1 MAKRTSILRQNKL
14 PIIEINSCYQSE
26 YPEFQSSL
34 KTISFANKFGIKL
47 NNLNSFDLDHCFK
60 DILQSND
67 CIRHLDIL
75 IINSELNSETMEKLA
90 QILPS
95 LNNLRELD
103 IVVIKTD
110 SQFSKFIKYIAK
122 YCIQKKIKF
131 IHYSKN
137 KESHSPI
144 AMDANQELQI
154 ICADNL
160 NFQSLDFYKFI
171 YQKLSQNPISIR
183 SEQVNKNLG
192 NLPLLQM
199 NFTLNNSN
207 KNLIENQI
215 NQGLQRLSRTQNL
228 TAQLDK
234 NFENT
239 KSILN
244 EVKKNILKVNPN
256 NRHEFF
262 GEKCA
267 REFSENIPQDRFK
280 LLSNF

>member
-1 MAKRTSILRQNKL
+1 MPKRTSILRLNKL
-14 PIIEINSCYQSE
+14 PIIEINSCYE
-26 YPEFQSSL
+26 YESVESPSL
-34 KTISFANKFGIKL
+34 LKSISFDNNFGIKL
-47 NNLNSFDLDHCFK
+47 NNLNSFDLVSCFN
-60 DILQSND
+60 DIIGSND

-75 IINSELNSETMEKLA
+75 IINSELNPETLEKLA
-90 QILPS
+90 QTLPN

-103 IVVIKTD
+103 VATIKTD

-122 YCIQKKIKF
+122 HCIQKKIKF

-137 KESHSPI
+137 NESHNEI
-144 AMDANQELQI
+144 GMNANQELQI

-192 NLPLLQM
+192 NLPLLHM
-199 NFTLNNSN
+199 NFSGNNSN
-207 KNLIENQI
+207 KNLLESRV
-215 NQGLQRLSRTQNL
+215 NQGLKYLSEAQNL
-228 TAQLDK
+228 TTHGNK

-239 KSILN
+239 K
-244 EVKKNILKVNPN
+244 
-256 NRHEFF
+256 FF

-267 REFSENIPQDRFK
+267 REFAENIPQDRFK
-280 LLSNF
+280 LLNNF

>member
-1 MAKRTSILRQNKL
+1 MPKRTSILRLNKL
-14 PIIEINSCYQSE
+14 PIIEINSCYE
-26 YPEFQSSL
+26 YESVESPSL
-34 KTISFANKFGIKL
+34 LKSISFDNNFGIKL
-47 NNLNSFDLDHCFK
+47 NNLNSFDLVSCFN
-60 DILQSND
+60 DIIGSND

-75 IINSELNSETMEKLA
+75 IINSELNPETLEKLA
-90 QILPS
+90 QTLPN

-103 IVVIKTD
+103 IATIKTD

-122 YCIQKKIKF
+122 HCIQKKIKF

-137 KESHSPI
+137 NESHNEI
-144 AMDANQELQI
+144 GMNANQELQI

-215 NQGLQRLSRTQNL
+215 NQGLQSLSRTQNL
-228 TAQLDK
+228 TTQLDK

-267 REFSENIPQDRFK
+267 R
-280 LLSNF
+280 